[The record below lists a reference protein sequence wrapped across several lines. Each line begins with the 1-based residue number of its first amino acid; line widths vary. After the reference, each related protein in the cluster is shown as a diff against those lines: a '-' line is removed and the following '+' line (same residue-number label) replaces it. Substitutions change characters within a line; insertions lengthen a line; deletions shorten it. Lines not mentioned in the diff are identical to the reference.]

1 MVPPGRSFPSRSAA
15 SIIRIPIRSFTDPP
29 GLSISSFASTVG
41 RSPRVTARRRTSGV
55 SPIAS
60 RNESSTCIVEGPL
73 HVLRGTHRPT
83 TPVLPSLPALPRP
96 LQVGTVSCRCVG
108 GASAPI
114 GRGAAED
121 VRVDVS
127 EVERGPD
134 PGGEKLLVVDDDPFI
149 ARLLEIELAAAGYQ
163 VRVANDGEQAIQLVQ
178 QEAPDLVITDVMM
191 PHVDGFE
198 LTRLL
203 RQDPRTA
210 AVSVI
215 ILTARGLSADKLEG
229 FAIGADDYIV
239 KPFDTP
245 ELLARV
251 RGVLRRS
258 KEMKDESPLT
268 GLPGN
273 VRIQE
278 EIEDR
283 VSSGNEFALLYA
295 DLDQFKAFNDHYGF
309 ARGDQVIQELA
320 RTMENVLEELVPG
333 DAFVGHLGGDDFVL
347 VVPPSAGALV
357 ADAIVQRCDDRS
369 PEYYDAADR
378 ERGWIE
384 VLNRRGE
391 QQRFP
396 PLTISIGIAS
406 TQRRRF
412 AHFAEVV
419 AVATE
424 MKNFTKST
432 PGSSWAID
440 RRTT

>member
-1 MVPPGRSFPSRSAA
+1 MSKDVPA
-15 SIIRIPIRSFTDPP
+15 
-29 GLSISSFASTVG
+29 
-41 RSPRVTARRRTSGV
+41 
-55 SPIAS
+55 
-60 RNESSTCIVEGPL
+60 
-73 HVLRGTHRPT
+73 
-83 TPVLPSLPALPRP
+83 
-96 LQVGTVSCRCVG
+96 
-108 GASAPI
+108 
-114 GRGAAED
+114 
-121 VRVDVS
+121 DVS
-127 EVERGPD
+127 DGDRGPD

-178 QEAPDLVITDVMM
+178 QDAPDLVITDVMM

-278 EIEDR
+278 EIE
-283 VSSGNEFALLYA
+283 E
-295 DLDQFKAFNDHYGF
+295 
-309 ARGDQVIQELA
+309 QV
-320 RTMENVLEELVPG
+320 
-333 DAFVGHLGGDDFVL
+333 
-347 VVPPSAGALV
+347 
-357 ADAIVQRCDDRS
+357 
-369 PEYYDAADR
+369 
-378 ERGWIE
+378 
-384 VLNRRGE
+384 
-391 QQRFP
+391 
-396 PLTISIGIAS
+396 
-406 TQRRRF
+406 
-412 AHFAEVV
+412 
-419 AVATE
+419 
-424 MKNFTKST
+424 
-432 PGSSWAID
+432 
-440 RRTT
+440 